1 MNPFFPEIKKKFGFG
16 CMRFPTIDDRIDL
29 EQVTEMVDCFL
40 AHGFN
45 YFDTARPYHSGTSES
60 ALKQCLTSRYPR
72 DSYVL
77 ADKLSITQFEK
88 EEEIL
93 PLFESQLERCGVDYF
108 DFYLIHANSAVRH
121 ERFKEMHAYDIVKG
135 LKEAGKIRHMGM
147 SFHDSARVLDKI
159 LTEVPELEFVQLQI
173 NYVDWND
180 PKVQARKCYEVCCR
194 HGKPVMVMEPV
205 KGGTLVN
212 LPEAALKEMT
222 TGSPASYAIRFAAGL
237 PNVCMVLSGMS
248 DLAQMQDNVSFMRDF
263 KPLSYAEE
271 QTVDRVRSI
280 YQAQTR
286 IPCTGCRYCV
296 DGCYGKIDIPKVFAA
311 YNDVLEG
318 KEGAGE
324 AYRALERGADRCV
337 GCDMCAN
344 VCPQSLNIR
353 ALMDRINDRFLPNT
367 VQRPT
372 TRTRLKDVRKKK

>member
-40 AHGFN
+40 DHGFN

-60 ALKQCLTSRYPR
+60 ALKQCLTNRYPR

-222 TGSPASYAIRFAAGL
+222 A
-237 PNVCMVLSGMS
+237 
-248 DLAQMQDNVSFMRDF
+248 
-263 KPLSYAEE
+263 
-271 QTVDRVRSI
+271 
-280 YQAQTR
+280 
-286 IPCTGCRYCV
+286 
-296 DGCYGKIDIPKVFAA
+296 
-311 YNDVLEG
+311 EG
-318 KEGAGE
+318 KYPDGLWTGNAG
-324 AYRALERGADRCV
+324 
-337 GCDMCAN
+337 
-344 VCPQSLNIR
+344 
-353 ALMDRINDRFLPNT
+353 
-367 VQRPT
+367 
-372 TRTRLKDVRKKK
+372 

>member
-1 MNPFFPEIKKKFGFG
+1 MNPFFPEIQKNFGFG
-16 CMRFPTIDDRIDL
+16 CMRFPTMDDQIDL
-29 EQVTEMVDCFL
+29 AQVTEMVDCFL
-40 AHGFN
+40 GAGFN
-45 YFDTARPYHSGTSES
+45 YFDTARPYHSGNSEA
-60 ALKQCLTSRYPR
+60 ALKTCLTSRYPR
-72 DSYVL
+72 ERYVL

-108 DFYLIHANSAVRH
+108 DFYLIHANSGLRH
-121 ERFKEMHAYDIVKG
+121 EQFKELHAYDIVKQ
-135 LKEAGKIRHMGM
+135 LKAEGKIRHMGM

-159 LTEVPELEFVQLQI
+159 LTEVPELDFVQLQI

-180 PKVQARKCYEVCCR
+180 PKVQSRKCYEVCKK

-222 TGSPASYAIRFAAGL
+222 AGSPASYAIRYAASL
-237 PNVCMVLSGMS
+237 PEVCMVLSGMS
-248 DLAQMQDNVSFMRDF
+248 SMEQMQDNVSFMRDF
-263 KPLSYAEE
+263 QKLSYEEE
-271 QTVDRVRSI
+271 QTIERVRSI

-353 ALMDRINDRFLPNT
+353 ALMGRINDRFLPNT

>member
-248 DLAQMQDNVSFMRDF
+248 DLAQMQDNVSFMQDF

-271 QTVDRVRSI
+271 QAVDRVRSI

-353 ALMDRINDRFLPNT
+353 ALMGRINDRFLPNT

>member
-248 DLAQMQDNVSFMRDF
+248 NLAQMQDNVSFMQDF